1 MSERCPVCDHELEPT
16 GIRSRADGSMVYEC
30 SNSPAICVLAR
41 FRVEFDLN
49 DRMLITAARCRAV
62 CEALDAVLENPAM
75 QDKPITL
82 DGPSDNLVRSAC
94 RAVVERERAKWEAK

>member
-1 MSERCPVCDHELEPT
+1 MTPDSHDRRDKP
-16 GIRSRADGSMVYEC
+16 
-30 SNSPAICVLAR
+30 SPE
-41 FRVEFDLN
+41 VES
-49 DRMLITAARCRAV
+49 ARCRAV

-94 RAVVERERAKWEAK
+94 RAVVEAERAKWAEK